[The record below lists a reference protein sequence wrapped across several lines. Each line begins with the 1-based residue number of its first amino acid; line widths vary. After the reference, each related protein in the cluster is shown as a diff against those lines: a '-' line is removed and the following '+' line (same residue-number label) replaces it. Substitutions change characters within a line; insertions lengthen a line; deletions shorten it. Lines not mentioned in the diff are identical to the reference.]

1 MFVGASAKD
10 CSLHLQVRWS
20 DDVNRRRPS
29 TAMHLRPLEK
39 HWEASGLTTLRP
51 LAASGARVS
60 SRSKTKVGLA
70 SRGQVAGRK
79 GLADLEVQACSSM
92 PCIETWFQHCAA
104 GLAAFAGNAK
114 HSALA
119 LAAPAEKTLK
129 PHPEVLCNR
138 PARPNQWCHHPMTE
152 LARPAESPERSSS
165 AKDSAGQSHETLES
179 PPLDRMWPL
188 CSACKVGQQY
198 KSRKAVQKALRDS
211 RQPSHWSCALPPKII
226 VSCRHVVTVT
236 QRQDLEKYQD
246 AGRVG
251 RQRQDL
257 PEAVWRKVGSSL
269 CRWRRRHS
277 TRASSPP
284 HGHGRRCGK

>member
-1 MFVGASAKD
+1 M
-10 CSLHLQVRWS
+10 
-20 DDVNRRRPS
+20 
-29 TAMHLRPLEK
+29 
-39 HWEASGLTTLRP
+39 HWEASGLKNPTTTCCGRGQSFIQIQNQGRLGFQRP
-51 LAASGARVS
+51 SGREKRPGGSGGS
-60 SRSKTKVGLA
+60 SMLQHAWALA
-70 SRGQVAGRK
+70 SRPGSKAVRQGWQRSQETQSIPHLLWQLLPRK
-79 GLADLEVQACSSM
+79 LLRQ
-92 PCIETWFQHCAA
+92 
-104 GLAAFAGNAK
+104 
-114 HSALA
+114 
-119 LAAPAEKTLK
+119 
-129 PHPEVLCNR
+129 HPEVLCNC

-211 RQPSHWSCALPPKII
+211 CRQPSHWSCALPPKII